1 MEFDLMARA
10 STWAEAANLARRL
23 EGAGFSGMMM
33 TESSQVPWMTIAAA
47 AMAAPR
53 LAFST
58 GIAVAFPRSPM
69 MSAQIAWEL
78 ARNTQGRF
86 RLGLGSQVKAHV
98 TRRYAALFDKPAP
111 QMKDYLGAVRACLR
125 AFRQEGP
132 PDHPL
137 QHDGPYYQLS
147 LLPEQWTPARHDYED
162 IKIDISAV
170 GPYMTRVAGEL
181 ADGVHV
187 HPMHSMPYIQNR
199 LLPDLAIGAARTG
212 RNPAAVDLT
221 IPVFAIPG
229 DSVEEQAAGV
239 LRAKT
244 QIGFY
249 GATPNYAFQF
259 DDLGYDG
266 MRGKLRVHLKS
277 GDTDA
282 LVALITDE
290 MLDHFGLVCAWDD
303 LADKLITRYQGIAA
317 RVVMYWAEESIR
329 QNPNNFS
336 KWSEVARAVRASG

>member
-10 STWAEAANLARRL
+10 SSWADAADLAQRL
-23 EGAGFSGMMM
+23 EGAGFSGMLV
-33 TESSQVPWMTIAAA
+33 TEGSQVPWMVIAAA
-47 AMAAPR
+47 AMAAPS
-53 LAFST
+53 LGFST

-86 RLGLGSQVKAHV
+86 RLGLGSQVKAHI
-98 TRRYAALFDKPAP
+98 TRRYASLFDKPAP
-111 QMKDYLGAVRACLR
+111 QMKDYLGAVRACLK
-125 AFRQEGP
+125 AFRREG
-132 PDHPL
+132 PL

-162 IKIDISAV
+162 VKIDISAV

-181 ADGVHV
+181 ADGIHV

-199 LLPDLAIGAARTG
+199 LLPDLAVGAARSG
-212 RNPAAVDLT
+212 RDAADIDL
-221 IPVFAIPG
+221 IVPVMAVPG
-229 DSVEEQAAGV
+229 DSPEEQAPGV

-266 MRGKLRVHLKS
+266 MRDKLRVHLKS
-277 GDTDA
+277 GDDDA
-282 LVALITDE
+282 LVALIDDE
-290 MLDHFGLVCAWDD
+290 MMDHFGLVCAWDD
-303 LADKLITRYQGIAA
+303 LADKLIARYRGIAS
-317 RVVMYWAEESIR
+317 RLVMYWAEESIR
-329 QNPNNFS
+329 QNPDNLG
-336 KWSEVARAVRASG
+336 KWSEIARAVRAA